1 MGTGRTIEGKE
12 KEQWN
17 IIMAQYTQET
27 GSKENSKAGEGLFFR
42 TMIGMK
48 GNGSLEKCMVEEFMV
63 SKMAQENRVFGNMEN
78 WLRNFTDK
86 FDRQ

>member
-1 MGTGRTIEGKE
+1 
-12 KEQWN
+12 
-17 IIMAQYTQET
+17 MAQYTQET

-42 TMIGMK
+42 IMIGMK

-78 WLRNFTDK
+78 
-86 FDRQ
+86 